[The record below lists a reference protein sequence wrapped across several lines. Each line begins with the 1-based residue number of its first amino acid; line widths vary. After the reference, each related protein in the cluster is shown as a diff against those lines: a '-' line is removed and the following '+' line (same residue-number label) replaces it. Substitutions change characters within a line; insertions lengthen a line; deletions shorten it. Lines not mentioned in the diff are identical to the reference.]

1 MGHRREHSEKGGVRT
16 GSRGG
21 TRRGEPPSR
30 VDQEA
35 LGATGGACNVTYVT
49 SHATSIVFE
58 TIKGVAGTSS

>member
-1 MGHRREHSEKGGVRT
+1 M
-16 GSRGG
+16 
-21 TRRGEPPSR
+21 RRGEPPSR